1 MLFKIGIHDNPTGF
15 GTTKIEPMP
24 LGLKRPLSEVNV
36 SEPTFYDD
44 DDYNARYHVN
54 LIYLLDRLFE
64 SGHFN
69 STDDYKEL
77 SIEQERFFKLFTK
90 QAHDVTTFINEGDED
105 IYKNMDLIFQQL
117 DHFLGGYL
125 GENKNEYAR

>member
-15 GTTKIEPMP
+15 GITKIKPMP

-36 SEPTFYDD
+36 GEPTFYDD
-44 DDYNARYHVN
+44 GYNARYHVN

-64 SGHFN
+64 SGNFREFN
-69 STDDYKEL
+69 RYKEL

-90 QAHDVTTFINEGDED
+90 QAHDVTTFINEGDKN

>member
-1 MLFKIGIHDNPTGF
+1 MLFKTGIHDNPTGL
-15 GTTKIEPMP
+15 GITKIEPMP

-36 SEPTFYDD
+36 SKPTFYDD
-44 DDYNARYHVN
+44 GYNARYHVN

-64 SGHFN
+64 SGNFGEFN
-69 STDDYKEL
+69 RYKEL

-90 QAHDVTTFINEGDED
+90 QAHDVTTFINKGDED

>member
-1 MLFKIGIHDNPTGF
+1 MLYKVDTHKNPTGL
-15 GTTKIEPMP
+15 GTTKIESML

-36 SEPTFYDD
+36 SESTFYDD
-44 DDYNARYHVN
+44 GYNATYHVN

-90 QAHDVTTFINEGDED
+90 QAHGVTTFINEGDKD

-125 GENKNEYAR
+125 GENKDEYAR